1 MLHLPGPQRHL
12 EARGSLLMRTPTR
25 VNGQD
30 ELGVFGDQQG
40 VELKGEVESE
50 KERASSEYMLD

>member
-1 MLHLPGPQRHL
+1 
-12 EARGSLLMRTPTR
+12 MRTPTR